1 MTKTHTVIARQARF
15 SIKPGEIIL
24 DAAMAQGVD
33 FPHDCRAGRCGTCTT
48 RLLSGIT
55 VGGETKQPKTI
66 RACQARALS
75 DLEIEFETLP
85 PVKSISALVT
95 RTIDL
100 GPDVV
105 AVEMKP
111 ATPVGQL
118 PGQYCWFTF
127 RGFPA
132 RAFSPTE
139 PLDRRPR
146 PGHIMLNVKR
156 VKDGQVSLKFGR
168 EIGKGHQVTIE
179 GPYGNAHHRPA
190 HDKRLVLVGSGTG
203 FAPIWAVATA
213 AIREDPWRPLVVI
226 AAARTFRSFYML
238 PALQRLAA
246 LPGKSVIATVGEGS
260 EETPAFFRRGRPEQ
274 HLPRLSASDV
284 VYAAG
289 APVMVDAIGLAAA
302 VAGAGYHA
310 DPFEPSSR
318 DGSTRELNFRE
329 LGRGWLQPILERL
342 PTLTGS

>member
-1 MTKTHTVIARQARF
+1 MTKPHTVITRQGRF
-15 SIKPGEIIL
+15 SIRPGEVVL
-24 DAAMAQGVD
+24 DAALTQGIE
-33 FPHDCRAGRCGTCTT
+33 FPHDCRAGRCGTCTA
-48 RLLSGIT
+48 RVVSGIT
-55 VGGETKQPKTI
+55 VGGETMQPRTV

-85 PVKSISALVT
+85 PVKSITALVT
-95 RTIDL
+95 RTVNL

-111 ATPVGQL
+111 SAPVGHL

-127 RGFPA
+127 KGLPA

-139 PLDRRPR
+139 PLDRGQR
-146 PGHIMLNVKR
+146 PGHVLLNVKR
-156 VKDGQVSLKFGR
+156 VRNGAVSTRLGR
-168 EIGKGHQVTIE
+168 DICKGHQVTIE
-179 GPYGNAHHRPA
+179 GPFGNAHHRPA
-190 HDKRLVLVGSGTG
+190 HQKRLVLIGSGTG
-203 FAPIWAVATA
+203 FAPVWAVASA

-226 AAARTFRSFYML
+226 AAARSFRTFYML

-246 LPGKSVIATVGEGS
+246 LPGKSVIATVSEGS

-274 HLPRLSASDV
+274 HLPRLNDGDL

-289 APVMVDAIGLAAA
+289 APEMVDAVGLAAA
-302 VAGAGYHA
+302 VAGAGFHA

-318 DGSTRELNFRE
+318 EQNARDQW
-329 LGRGWLQPILERL
+329 RGWLQPILERL
-342 PTLTGS
+342 PTLSAS